1 MAHGAAT
8 APGRTYQGGAKPP
21 IPRIIKRNTILVAAS
36 QVCSGMGTGLLPTL
50 GALMVYRMLGST
62 AMAGSA
68 AVLQGISRFV
78 VAYPAG
84 TIADRYGRK
93 PAMVAGLLVGIVGS
107 LVTGTAMAIS
117 SFPLLML
124 GVFIFAIAM
133 GGSMQLRVAATD
145 MYPASRRAEGLG
157 YILTGSVV
165 GSLGK
170 AGLIA
175 LASVFAVRV
184 GVDELALAWWMVPIV
199 LVPALLLVLQIHPD
213 PRDIALDIEKY
224 WGSGAGS
231 PAGHR
236 RAPQPA
242 SAGTPPGGS
251 FQAYVKD
258 FRKLAIFMAHF
269 GVQGNMSMVMV
280 VAALLLTHHG
290 HDLPAIAFSSMLHS
304 LGMHAFAIP
313 QGWVA
318 DRFGRR
324 PVILAGLVLA
334 AVGTILL
341 VATPDFWVTTA
352 GFFFVGFGWS
362 GVHVAGT
369 VLLADISAATERAR
383 IIGANDTF
391 AAAANIVMAIL
402 AGPVLEGLGTT
413 PIMAL
418 GVGLM
423 LVPIVMILRIREVD
437 HEDAPRLTMAPAAG
451 EWR

>member
-1 MAHGAAT
+1 MAHGAAAT
-8 APGRTYQGGAKPP
+8 PGRTPGAGAKPP

-84 TIADRYGRK
+84 AIADRHGRK
-93 PAMVAGLLVGIVGS
+93 PAMVAGLLVGIAGA

-175 LASVFAVRV
+175 LASVLAVRL
-184 GVDELALAWWMVPIV
+184 GVDEFALAWWMVPIV

-236 RAPQPA
+236 HATTGAERRSGVTQPA
-242 SAGTPPGGS
+242 SPDTPTRGG
-251 FQAYVKD
+251 FLAYVKD

-313 QGWVA
+313 QGWLA

-334 AVGTILL
+334 AGGTILL

-362 GVHVAGT
+362 AVHVAGT

-383 IIGANDTF
+383 VIGANDTF

-423 LVPIVMILRIREVD
+423 LAPIVMILRMREVG
-437 HEDAPRLTMAPAAG
+437 HADARG
-451 EWR
+451 